1 VDPAEPGDRAEPG
14 DPTAGE
20 APDEEQL
27 ELDSPDDEPVDDQP
41 GEGGSAPG
49 THTGLPPRMEAWRR
63 RSAVGAILTGFAFG
77 LQEAL
82 EPKRDEPVVMVQ
94 TSGAPPKDLP
104 VEAEF
109 EYRRPRQSVVQIR
122 PWLLGRDRDADPGDR
137 SADLGDRSADL
148 GDRSADEEGGGAW
161 PGPPA
166 GG

>member
-14 DPTAGE
+14 DPTAAE
-20 APDEEQL
+20 APGQEQL
-27 ELDSPDDEPVDDQP
+27 EVDSPDDEPEADEPEDHEP
-41 GEGGSAPG
+41 DGGGYAPG

-77 LQEAL
+77 LQEAI

-122 PWLLGRDRDADPGDR
+122 PWLLGRDHDDPGDR
-137 SADLGDRSADL
+137 ADLGDHSADGEDAG
-148 GDRSADEEGGGAW
+148 GDAR

-166 GG
+166 GD